1 MLCHVLYHPLIT
13 MSSYV
18 GRFLREYPVPNPW
31 MMCNGVSQHGYGFQP
46 TWQVPCRVESE
57 FISNPRLQRR
67 LVFEKAIPL
76 NLSIAICC
84 LIVLGLWF
92 IIIKKWLACS
102 SNRMQT
108 SSVDAKIRLLFEL
121 CKAFAEKVWKW
132 RWFLT
137 VVVCLSSNWYVFVG
151 YWVYFVWCSSVVKMV
166 V

>member
-1 MLCHVLYHPLIT
+1 MLFPQRIIFPPSRKSYHEYGDIGHGTEQIFNIILNGIDRIYGVAKIQQAGNYSKGAFPLMLCHVLYHPLIT

-76 NLSIAICC
+76 DLSMAICC
-84 LIVLGLWF
+84 WIVLGFWF
-92 IIIKKWLACS
+92 IIYNKK
-102 SNRMQT
+102 MT
-108 SSVDAKIRLLFEL
+108 RLQF
-121 CKAFAEKVWKW
+121 
-132 RWFLT
+132 
-137 VVVCLSSNWYVFVG
+137 
-151 YWVYFVWCSSVVKMV
+151 
-166 V
+166 